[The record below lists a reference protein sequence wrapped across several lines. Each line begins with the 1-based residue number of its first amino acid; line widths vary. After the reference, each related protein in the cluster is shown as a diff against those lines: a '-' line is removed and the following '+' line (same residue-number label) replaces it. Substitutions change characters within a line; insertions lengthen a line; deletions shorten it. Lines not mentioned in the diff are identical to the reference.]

1 MLERQHNMGHLCL
14 RKELTRNTY
23 ISNVF
28 YFFFTFAMPITNAQ
42 YNLTLQM
49 TMSIPITMLS
59 KVATSKHTIIL
70 IKVREINS
78 FFLQPK
84 IVPFQ
89 VLGGTLSGSKSLI
102 DIPSILQ
109 NNIQIFNYLMMSD
122 LLMVVHLYDLQMSF
136 QMMITSI

>member
-1 MLERQHNMGHLCL
+1 
-14 RKELTRNTY
+14 
-23 ISNVF
+23 
-28 YFFFTFAMPITNAQ
+28 MPITNAQ

-78 FFLQPK
+78 FFFQPK